1 VRSSDIAVLR
11 GHEEVSEGKAAV
23 NKLLVVLGTNV
34 VHGRRAIVLDEGG
47 EGSLGEHILKDA
59 LVVIKLLEQQH
70 SGGLNSELGEAL
82 GVSGDSKEVVLTQGV
97 ASLSEGQ
104 VLLAGLALKEPNNN
118 NTLTGRED
126 SDLVSGQDGHGGKD
140 LPGREKRK
148 KEKRKRKKKILRKK
162 KLPKASKA
170 SKIIVTSIG
179 HVMKAHKRS
188 LQSQ

>member
-34 VHGRRAIVLDEGG
+34 VHGWGAIVLDEGG

-59 LVVIKLLEQQH
+59 LVVIKLLEQKH

-82 GVSGDSKEVVLTQGV
+82 GVSGDSKEVVLTQDIG
-97 ASLSEGQ
+97 SLSEGQ
-104 VLLAGLALKEPNNN
+104 VLLAGLALKESDNN
-118 NTLTGRED
+118 NTLAGREG

-140 LPGREKRK
+140 LP
-148 KEKRKRKKKILRKK
+148 KRKRKKMRKK
-162 KLPKASKA
+162 EKKYL
-170 SKIIVTSIG
+170 
-179 HVMKAHKRS
+179 
-188 LQSQ
+188 